1 MSMTIYKNT
10 IKGVV
15 YEVREYNWGR
25 NEYDLIVDG
34 SMKLDSKA
42 KDECFM
48 KILEMAGDDYDN
60 GKK

>member
-1 MSMTIYKNT
+1 MSMSIYKNT

-15 YEVREYNWGR
+15 YEIREYNWGR

-34 SMKLDSKA
+34 SMKLDSKS

-48 KILEMAGDDYDN
+48 KILEMAGDDNDCS
-60 GKK
+60 KE